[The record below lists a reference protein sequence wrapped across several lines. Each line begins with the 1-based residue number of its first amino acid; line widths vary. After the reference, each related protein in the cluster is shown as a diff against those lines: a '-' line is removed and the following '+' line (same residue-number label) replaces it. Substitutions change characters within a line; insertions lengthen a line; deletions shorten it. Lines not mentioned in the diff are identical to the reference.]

1 MRLRHTLAALATLIG
16 FAAAAPAMAR
26 DAELK
31 VGVTVG
37 PHAQIGE
44 VVQQVAA
51 RQGLKVKLVE
61 FSDFIQPNAAL
72 DAKELDLNIYQH
84 KPFLESQ
91 NKARGYK
98 LVPVATA
105 VVQQMGIYSK
115 RVKSLDDLQP
125 GAKVAIPNDPT
136 NGARA
141 LLVLQAAKLIKLKD
155 GVTVTASLFDVVDNP
170 RKLKF
175 VEIEAAQLPHSLADV
190 DAAAVNS
197 AYAIPAGL
205 SPAKDA
211 LVLESKEA
219 PFAAVVIAAREDN
232 KNDPRI
238 ARFIKAYQSDEVKA
252 FVAQKF
258 PGAYSTSW

>member
-16 FAAAAPAMAR
+16 FAAAAPAMAQ

-190 DAAAVNS
+190 GAAAVNS

-211 LVLESKEA
+211 LVLESKDA

>member
-1 MRLRHTLAALATLIG
+1 MRLRHTLAALATFIG
-16 FAAAAPAMAR
+16 FAAAAPALAQ

-51 RQGLKVKLVE
+51 KQGLKVKLVE

-115 RVKSLDDLQP
+115 RVKSLDELKP

-155 GVTVTASLFDVVDNP
+155 GVTVTASLFDVVENP
-170 RKLKF
+170 KNLKF

-211 LVLESKEA
+211 LALESKDA

-232 KNDPRI
+232 KNDPRV
-238 ARFIKAYQSDEVKA
+238 ARFIKAYQSEEVKA
-252 FVAQKF
+252 FVAKQF
-258 PGAYSTSW
+258 PGAYTTSW

>member
-16 FAAAAPAMAR
+16 FAAAAPAMAQ

-72 DAKELDLNIYQH
+72 DTKELDLNIYQH